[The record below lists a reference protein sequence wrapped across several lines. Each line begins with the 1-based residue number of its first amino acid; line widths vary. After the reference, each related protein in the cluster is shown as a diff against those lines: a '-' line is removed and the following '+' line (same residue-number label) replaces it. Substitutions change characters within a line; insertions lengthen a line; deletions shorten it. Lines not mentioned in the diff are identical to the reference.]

1 MSFPDLIVLFS
12 AEQYPI
18 VLVDHTVCSLTKEH
32 LDCFKVLAIISKVA
46 INIGVQVF
54 VWT

>member
-18 VLVDHTVCSLTKEH
+18 VLVNTVCSLTKGH
-32 LDCFKVLAIISKVA
+32 LDCFQVLTIISKVA